1 MDRLPDKL
9 ALPPRDDE
17 YNLAIP
23 CYMISHKRG
32 FVVEQTAQFKE
43 LQIPLVAP
51 IHGNDSIS
59 AVLGIPEW
67 WPTCQRVAMVIAHD
81 ADSDLNHP
89 LLEHLQDKLT
99 NEKFLTLR
107 FNFPFAEAREPT
119 SADTGEILIRT
130 FRTAI
135 AALHRDPTTSPAHV
149 FIGGHGLG
157 ARVAA
162 QIATSQVRIGGTFLI
177 SFPLHTAGEP
187 EAISAEQLYR
197 ITSPTLFVQG
207 SRDHQCD
214 LGSLIK
220 TARRMGT
227 TTEIRSVEDADE
239 NFAVPGESLRSSD
252 EIYDEVCQ
260 YLLDWSDKHYT
271 AI

>member
-1 MDRLPDKL
+1 MDKLPDKL
-9 ALPPRDDE
+9 TFHSRKDE
-17 YNLAIP
+17 FNSAIS
-23 CYMISHKRG
+23 CYMMPLRG
-32 FVVEQTAQFKE
+32 VFVVEQTAIFKE
-43 LQIPLVAP
+43 VQIPLVEP
-51 IHGNDSIS
+51 IRGNEFIS

-107 FNFPFAEAREPT
+107 FNFPFAEAHEPA
-119 SADTGEILIRT
+119 SADTGEILTRT

-162 QIATSQVRIGGTFLI
+162 QIATTQVRIGGTFLI
-177 SFPLHTAGEP
+177 SFPLHAVGEP

-214 LGSLIK
+214 LGSLVK

-252 EIYDEVCQ
+252 EIYDEVCN
-260 YLLDWSDKHYT
+260 YLLNWSDKHYT